1 MPGIHSAA
9 NRPAATSL
17 FSTFPGTSK
26 YGLALPVFFAL
37 LEGRWLR
44 NSRDTLARRN
54 EMNTGEIHWVA
65 LAVFVAL
72 FLLVTVLG
80 FLAARWKA
88 GNLNRLDEWALAG
101 QRFGIVITWFLIG
114 GDLYTAYTVIAVPA
128 LVYAVGAYGFF
139 AIPYAVIIYPIVFA
153 VMPRFW
159 MVCRQKGHLTT
170 ADFVQ
175 DRFSHTGLAVAVAI
189 TGLIAT
195 MPYIALQLVGIQVVL
210 GGLGLGKGEFPL
222 IVAFV
227 VLAVYTY
234 KSGLRAPAMIAFVK
248 DIMIYI
254 TVIAAVLVIPAELGG
269 YGPVFEA
276 ADKVF
281 AAKGGPSGLLLKPG
295 QMLPFASLALGS
307 AMALFMYPHS
317 VTGILSSSSSRTI
330 RWNAIL
336 LPAYTVL
343 LGLIALLGYMAIADN
358 VKVTNPNEA
367 VPGLFLKIFPEWF
380 VGFSFAAIAI
390 GALVP
395 SAIMSIGAAKLFTRN
410 LWKPFIRPQMSPSEE
425 TTVAK
430 VASLVV
436 KLGALLFILFLP
448 IQYAIDFQLLGGIWI
463 LQTFPAVVLGLYRV
477 PLRGGPLFAG
487 WLVGMLSGT
496 WFFVIAGLKPVL
508 LIAGVGAIY
517 IAIVAL
523 ALNLLVSLGG
533 SIFLRT
539 PLPIAT
545 PE

>member
-1 MPGIHSAA
+1 
-9 NRPAATSL
+9 
-17 FSTFPGTSK
+17 
-26 YGLALPVFFAL
+26 
-37 LEGRWLR
+37 
-44 NSRDTLARRN
+44 
-54 EMNTGEIHWVA
+54 MNTGEVHWIA
-65 LAVFVAL
+65 LAVFGSL

-80 FLAARWKA
+80 FMASRWKT
-88 GNLNRLDEWALAG
+88 GDLQRLNEWALGG
-101 QRFGIVITWFLIG
+101 QRFGIVITWFLMG

-128 LVYAVGAYGFF
+128 LVYSVGAYGFF
-139 AIPYAVIIYPIVFA
+139 AIPYAVIIYPFVFA

-159 MVCRQKGHLTT
+159 SACRQGGHLTA

-175 DRFSHTGLAVAVAI
+175 GRFGNSALALAVAL

-210 GGLGLGKGEFPL
+210 TGLGLGRGDFPL

-227 VLAVYTY
+227 ILAIYTY

-248 DIMIYI
+248 DVLIYV
-254 TVIAAVLVIPAELGG
+254 TVIAAVLVIPVELGG

-276 ADKVF
+276 AGKVF
-281 AAKGGPSGLLLKPG
+281 AAKGGASGLLLKPA

-307 AMALFMYPHS
+307 ALALFMYPHS
-317 VTGILSSSSSRTI
+317 VTGILSSSSARTI

-343 LGLIALLGYMAIADN
+343 LGLVALLGYMAIADN
-358 VKVTNPNEA
+358 IQVANPNDA
-367 VPGLFLKIFPEWF
+367 VPALFLRIFPEWF
-380 VGFSFAAIAI
+380 VGFGFAAIAI

-395 SAIMSIGAAKLFTRN
+395 SAIMSIGAAKLFARN
-410 LWKPFIRPQMSPSEE
+410 LWKPFFRPHLSPAEE

-463 LQTFPAVVLGLYRV
+463 LQTFPSVVLGLYRA
-477 PLRGGPLFAG
+477 PLRGGPLFVG
-487 WLVGMLSGT
+487 WLAGMISGT
-496 WFFVIAGLKPVL
+496 WFFVSAGLRPVL
-508 LIAGVGAIY
+508 PIVGIGTVY
-517 IAIVAL
+517 IAIIAL
-523 ALNLLVSLGG
+523 ALNLGISFAGSL
-533 SIFLRT
+533 L
-539 PLPIAT
+539 LKKNA
-545 PE
+545 

>member
-1 MPGIHSAA
+1 
-9 NRPAATSL
+9 
-17 FSTFPGTSK
+17 
-26 YGLALPVFFAL
+26 
-37 LEGRWLR
+37 
-44 NSRDTLARRN
+44 
-54 EMNTGEIHWVA
+54 MNTGEVHWIA
-65 LAVFVAL
+65 LAVFGSL

-80 FLAARWKA
+80 FMASRWKT
-88 GNLNRLDEWALAG
+88 GDLQRLNEWALGG
-101 QRFGIVITWFLIG
+101 QRFGIVITWFLMG

-128 LVYAVGAYGFF
+128 LVYSVGAYGFF
-139 AIPYAVIIYPIVFA
+139 AIPYAVIIYPFVFA

-159 MVCRQKGHLTT
+159 SACRQGGHLTA

-175 DRFSHTGLAVAVAI
+175 GRFGNSALALAVAL

-210 GGLGLGKGEFPL
+210 TGLGLGRGDFPL

-227 VLAVYTY
+227 ILAIYTY

-248 DIMIYI
+248 DVLIYV
-254 TVIAAVLVIPAELGG
+254 TVIAAVLVIPVELGG

-276 ADKVF
+276 AGKVF
-281 AAKGGPSGLLLKPG
+281 AAKGGASGLLLKPA

-307 AMALFMYPHS
+307 ALALFMYPHS
-317 VTGILSSSSSRTI
+317 VTGILSSSSARTI

-343 LGLIALLGYMAIADN
+343 LGLVALLGYMAIADN
-358 VKVTNPNEA
+358 IQVANPNDA
-367 VPGLFLKIFPEWF
+367 VPALFLRIFPEWF
-380 VGFSFAAIAI
+380 VGFGFAAIAI

-395 SAIMSIGAAKLFTRN
+395 SAIMSIGAAKLFARN
-410 LWKPFIRPQMSPSEE
+410 LWKPFFRPHLPPAEE

-463 LQTFPAVVLGLYRV
+463 LQTFPSVVLGLYRA
-477 PLRGGPLFAG
+477 PLRGGPLFVG
-487 WLVGMLSGT
+487 WLAGMISGT
-496 WFFVIAGLKPVL
+496 WFFVSAGLRPVL
-508 LIAGVGAIY
+508 PIVGIGTVY
-517 IAIVAL
+517 IAIIAL
-523 ALNLLVSLGG
+523 ALNLGISFAGSL
-533 SIFLRT
+533 L
-539 PLPIAT
+539 LKKNA
-545 PE
+545 